1 MANGWT
7 ITCAF
12 EAVTLTFCS
21 SIHVIIK
28 NSRWNDQGLHNVNC
42 WYNTMTVI
50 MSKLEALLN
59 DLKEVALGS
68 FEEQVSWLEEIDFCK
83 ELSMFRCSMLR
94 RTVKVKQHHKW
105 KFTLWLRWM
114 EHAGHI
120 DYWLW
125 FQSSKAEDLLVS
137 LFVITNHSQ
146 KCFANFT
153 TSGIMCVIILYLKQH
168 LNLIWF
174 IKLEKKPFH

>member
-1 MANGWT
+1 MDNNLCLWSGY
-7 ITCAF
+7 F
-12 EAVTLTFCS
+12 DLLL
-21 SIHVIIK
+21 IHPCYHQGLQI
-28 NSRWNDQGLHNVNC
+28 WNDQGLHNVNC
-42 WYNTMTVI
+42 WYHTMTVI
-50 MSKLEALLN
+50 LSKLEALLN

-94 RTVKVKQHHKW
+94 RTVTVKQHHKW
-105 KFTLWLRWM
+105 TFTLWLWWM
-114 EHAGHI
+114 EHVRHI
-120 DYWLW
+120 DCWLW

-153 TSGIMCVIILYLKQH
+153 TSGIMCVIILCFKQH
-168 LNLIWF
+168 LNLIQNLRRNRF
-174 IKLEKKPFH
+174 IN

>member
-94 RTVKVKQHHKW
+94 RTVTVKQHHKW

-114 EHAGHI
+114 EHVGHI

-146 KCFANFT
+146 KMFC
-153 TSGIMCVIILYLKQH
+153 
-168 LNLIWF
+168 
-174 IKLEKKPFH
+174 